1 MNKASAQL
9 ALIFSCIGHAF
20 VHLFMALYFIVVLA
34 IEIDWSI
41 PYHDLIGLW
50 TVGSILVG
58 VCAIPA
64 GWLADRWSAPGMMVI
79 YHIGLGGAAIACSF
93 MDAPMALAVG
103 LGAIGLFAAIYHPVG
118 IAWLVRNAESRGKA
132 LGINGVFGGLGVA
145 GAGLIAGFLID
156 VHSWRAAFFVPGVA
170 CVATGL
176 ALWYCVHRGLVA
188 DDGED
193 RVKSEPVE
201 RGAMIRVFIIL
212 LMTMI
217 LTGLL
222 YQSTQ
227 VSLPKIFDLR
237 LRDLAGEG
245 VFGIGFAVA
254 AVYTISSI
262 MQVYGGHLADRYPL
276 KPIYV
281 GAFLLQVPL
290 LIAVGTMSG
299 LPLIVVAML
308 AVLVNVAAL
317 PAENMLLARY
327 APQKHRSLAFG
338 IKFVLAFTIAPVAL
352 QLVAVVQERTGEF
365 VWLYYILGGAALVA
379 CFAALMLPKDRGA
392 VSEEIVVSVPAE

>member
-1 MNKASAQL
+1 MTKASAQL
-9 ALIFSCIGHAF
+9 SLVFSCIGHAF
-20 VHLFMALYFIVVLA
+20 VHLFMALYFVVVLA

-64 GWLADRWSAPGMMVI
+64 GWLADRWSAPGMMVV

-93 MDAPMALAVG
+93 MAAPVALAVG
-103 LGAIGLFAAIYHPVG
+103 LAAIGLFAAIYHPVG

-132 LGINGVFGGLGVA
+132 LGINGIFGGLGVA
-145 GAGLIAGFLID
+145 GAGLIAGLLID
-156 VHSWRAAFFVPGVA
+156 FHSWRAAFFVPGVA

-176 ALWYCVHRGLVA
+176 ALWYCVHRGLVV

-193 RVKSEPVE
+193 RVQSAPVA
-201 RGAMIRVFIIL
+201 RGDMVRVFVIL
-212 LMTMI
+212 LMTML

-227 VSLPKIFDLR
+227 VSLPKVFDLR
-237 LRDLAGEG
+237 LRDLAGDG
-245 VFGIGFAVA
+245 ALGIGFAIA
-254 AVYTISSI
+254 AVYTISSV

-290 LIAVGTMSG
+290 LIAVGAFSG

-308 AVLVNVAAL
+308 
-317 PAENMLLARY
+317 AENMLLARY

-352 QLVAVVQERTGEF
+352 QLVAFVQERTGEF
-365 VWLYYILGGAALVA
+365 VWLYYILGGAALFA

-392 VSEEIVVSVPAE
+392 VSEESVVSVPAE

>member
-1 MNKASAQL
+1 MSKASAQL
-9 ALIFSCIGHAF
+9 SLIFSCIGHAF
-20 VHLFMALYFIVVLA
+20 VHLFMALYFVVVLA

-93 MDAPMALAVG
+93 MAAPMALAVG

-132 LGINGVFGGLGVA
+132 LGINGIFGGLGVA
-145 GAGLIAGFLID
+145 GAGLIAGLLID

-176 ALWYCVHRGLVA
+176 VLWYCVHRGLVA

-193 RVKSEPVE
+193 RVKSQPVE
-201 RGAMIRVFIIL
+201 RGAMIRVFVIL
-212 LMTMI
+212 LMTML

-227 VSLPKIFDLR
+227 VSLPKVFDLR

-245 VFGIGFAVA
+245 VLGIGSAIA
-254 AVYTISSI
+254 AVYAISSV

-290 LIAVGTMSG
+290 LIAVGALSG
-299 LPLIVVAML
+299 LPLIFVAML

-352 QLVAVVQERTGEF
+352 QLVAFVQERTGEF

-379 CFAALMLPKDRGA
+379 CFAALMLPRDRGA
-392 VSEEIVVSVPAE
+392 VSEEIVVSAPAE

>member
-1 MNKASAQL
+1 MTKASAQL
-9 ALIFSCIGHAF
+9 SLIFSCIGHAF
-20 VHLFMALYFIVVLA
+20 VHLFMALYFVVVLA

-64 GWLADRWSAPGMMVI
+64 GWLADRWSAPGMMVV

-93 MDAPMALAVG
+93 MAAPVALAVG
-103 LGAIGLFAAIYHPVG
+103 LAAIGLFAAIYHPVG

-132 LGINGVFGGLGVA
+132 LGINGIFGGLGVA
-145 GAGLIAGFLID
+145 GAGLIAGLLID

-176 ALWYCVHRGLVA
+176 VLWYCVQRGLVV

-193 RVKSEPVE
+193 RVKSAPVA
-201 RGAMIRVFIIL
+201 RGDMVRVFVIL
-212 LMTMI
+212 LMTML

-227 VSLPKIFDLR
+227 VSLPKVFDLR
-237 LRDLAGEG
+237 LRDLAGDG
-245 VFGIGFAVA
+245 ILGIGFAVA
-254 AVYTISSI
+254 AVYTISSL

-290 LIAVGTMSG
+290 LIAVGAFSG
-299 LPLIVVAML
+299 LPLILVAML

-338 IKFVLAFTIAPVAL
+338 IKFVLAFSIAPVAL
-352 QLVAVVQERTGEF
+352 QLVAFVQESTGEF
-365 VWLYYILGGAALVA
+365 AWLYYALGGAALLA
-379 CFAALMLPKDRGA
+379 CFAAIMLPKDRGA
-392 VSEEIVVSVPAE
+392 VSEEAAVSVPAE

>member
-1 MNKASAQL
+1 MAWGRRDCLQL
-9 ALIFSCIGHAF
+9 HAR
-20 VHLFMALYFIVVLA
+20 A
-34 IEIDWSI
+34 
-41 PYHDLIGLW
+41 
-50 TVGSILVG
+50 VG
-58 VCAIPA
+58 V
-64 GWLADRWSAPGMMVI
+64 G
-79 YHIGLGGAAIACSF
+79 
-93 MDAPMALAVG
+93 VG

-132 LGINGVFGGLGVA
+132 LGINGIFGGLGVA
-145 GAGLIAGFLID
+145 AAGLIAGFLID

-176 ALWYCVHRGLVA
+176 ILWYCVHRGLVA

-193 RVKSEPVE
+193 RVKSESVE

-212 LMTMI
+212 LMTML

-245 VFGIGFAVA
+245 ILGIGFAIA
-254 AVYTISSI
+254 AVYTISSV

-299 LPLIVVAML
+299 LPLIFVAML

-352 QLVAVVQERTGEF
+352 QLVAAVQERTGEF

-379 CFAALMLPKDRGA
+379 CFAALMLPRDRGA
-392 VSEEIVVSVPAE
+392 VSEEIVVSAPAE

>member
-1 MNKASAQL
+1 MTKASAQL
-9 ALIFSCIGHAF
+9 SLVFSCIGHAF
-20 VHLFMALYFIVVLA
+20 VHLFMALYFVVVLA

-58 VCAIPA
+58 VCAVPA
-64 GWLADRWSAPGMMVI
+64 GWIADRWSAPGMMVI
-79 YHIGLGGAAIACSF
+79 YYLGLGGAAIACSF
-93 MDAPMALAVG
+93 MDAPLALAVG
-103 LGAIGLFAAIYHPVG
+103 LAAIGLFAAIYHPVG

-132 LGINGVFGGLGVA
+132 LGINGIFGGLGVA
-145 GAGLIAGFLID
+145 GAGVIAGFLID
-156 VHSWRAAFFVPGVA
+156 THSWRAAFFVPGAA

-176 ALWYCVHRGLVA
+176 ALWYCVQRGLVA

-193 RVKSEPVE
+193 RVKSAPVN
-201 RGAMIRVFIIL
+201 RGDMLRVFVIL
-212 LMTMI
+212 LLTML

-227 VSLPKIFDLR
+227 VSLPKVFDLR
-237 LRDLAGEG
+237 LRDIAGEG
-245 VFGIGFAVA
+245 VLGIGTAIA
-254 AVYTISSI
+254 AVYTISAI

-281 GAFLLQVPL
+281 GAFLLQIPL
-290 LIAVGTMSG
+290 LIAVGVFSG
-299 LPLIVVAML
+299 LPLILVAML

-338 IKFVLAFTIAPVAL
+338 IKFVLAFSIAPVAL
-352 QLVAVVQERTGEF
+352 QLVAFVQEGTGEF

-379 CFAALMLPKDRGA
+379 CLAALMLPKDRG
-392 VSEEIVVSVPAE
+392 VVAEPSTASVPAE